1 MAGGLQELRRRIRS
15 VQNTQQITRAM
26 KLVAG
31 AKLRRAEERARA
43 SREYFDEI
51 RAITARAVFRGGK
64 NHPLLETRPE
74 ENMAMVVITS
84 DRGLAGPYNT
94 NVLRRAQLE
103 LRQSDARQK
112 VVYAVGRKGRDFF
125 RYRNMPIAEEFVGL
139 GDDPSYRQAK
149 AIADVIIARY
159 LAGDVDAVYLTYT
172 QYHNAMSQEPRTIRL
187 LPVEPPSGNVHA
199 GGAKLGSPEMGYV
212 FEPDPR
218 EVFAD
223 LLPRYVEMLIFG
235 ALLEAKASEQGAR
248 MTAMDNASKNADELI
263 RRMILLRNRLRQAA
277 ITREIAELV
286 GGAEALK

>member
-1 MAGGLQELRRRIRS
+1 MAGGLQDLRRRIRS
-15 VQNTQQITRAM
+15 VQSTQQITRAM

-43 SREYFDEI
+43 SREYFGEI
-51 RAITARAVFRGGK
+51 RAVTSRAVARGGA
-64 NHPLLETRPE
+64 NHPLLVTRPE
-74 ENMAMVVITS
+74 EKMAMVVVTS

-94 NVLRRAQLE
+94 NILRYATE
-103 LRQSDARQK
+103 EMRQSPAREK
-112 VVYAVGRKGRDFF
+112 RVFAVGRKGRDYF
-125 RYRNMPIAEEFVGL
+125 RYRSIPIAEEFVGL
-139 GDDPSYRQAK
+139 GDDPRYRQAK
-149 AIADVIIARY
+149 TIADVIIGQY
-159 LAGDVDAVYLTYT
+159 LEGEVDAVYLAYT
-172 QYHNAMSQEPRTIRL
+172 KYHNAMSQEPQVIRL
-187 LPVEPPSGNVHA
+187 LPVEAPEQKIQA
-199 GGAKLGSPEMGYV
+199 GSQMGYV

-218 EVFAD
+218 EVFED

-235 ALLEAKASEQGAR
+235 ALLESKASEQGAR

>member
-43 SREYFDEI
+43 SREYFREI
-51 RAITARAVFRGGK
+51 RAVTARAVRRGGN
-64 NHPLLETRPE
+64 NHALLETRPE
-74 ENMAMVVITS
+74 ENLAMVVVTS

-94 NVLRRAQLE
+94 NVLRRATME
-103 LRQSDARQK
+103 LRASSAKQK
-112 VVYAVGRKGRDFF
+112 QVYAVGRKGRDFF
-125 RYRNMPIAEEFVGL
+125 RYRQVPIAEEFVAL

-149 AIADVIIARY
+149 AIADVIVARY
-159 LAGDVDAVYLTYT
+159 LAQEVDAVYLTYT
-172 QYHNAMSQEPRTIRL
+172 EYHNAMSQEPKTIRL
-187 LPVEPPSGNVHA
+187 LPVEPPAEDNQSG
-199 GGAKLGSPEMGYV
+199 GDLGYV

-218 EVFAD
+218 EVFED
-223 LLPRYVEMLIFG
+223 LLPRYVEMLVFG
-235 ALLEAKASEQGAR
+235 ALLESKASEQGAR

>member
-1 MAGGLQELRRRIRS
+1 MAGGLQELRRRIKS

-43 SREYFDEI
+43 SREYFREI
-51 RAITARAVFRGGK
+51 RAVTARAVQKGGH

-74 ENMAMVVITS
+74 DNVAMVVVTS

-94 NVLRRAQLE
+94 NVLRRAQADMRSLE
-103 LRQSDARQK
+103 ARQTG
-112 VVYAVGRKGRDFF
+112 VYAVGRKGRDFF
-125 RYRNMPIAEEFVGL
+125 RYRSVPIQEEFVGL
-139 GDDPSYRQAK
+139 GDEPSYRQAK
-149 AIADVIIARY
+149 AIADIIVARY
-159 LAGDVDAVYLTYT
+159 LARDVDAVYLTYT
-172 QYHNAMSQEPRTIRL
+172 EYKNAMSQEPKTIRL
-187 LPVEPPSGNVHA
+187 LPVEPPDVASRLEDKA
-199 GGAKLGSPEMGYV
+199 GVELGYV

-218 EVFAD
+218 EVFED

-235 ALLEAKASEQGAR
+235 ALLESKASEQGAR
-248 MTAMDNASKNADELI
+248 MTAMDSASKNADELI

>member
-1 MAGGLQELRRRIRS
+1 MAGGLQDLRRRIRS

-31 AKLRRAEERARA
+31 AKLRRAEERARQ
-43 SREYFDEI
+43 SREYFNEI
-51 RAITARAVFRGGK
+51 RAVTSRAVWRGGK

-74 ENMAMVVITS
+74 NKVAFVVVTS

-94 NVLRRAQLE
+94 NVLRRASIV
-103 LRQSDARQK
+103 LREAPAKEKQ
-112 VVYAVGRKGRDFF
+112 VFAVGRKGRDFF
-125 RYRNMPIAEEFVGL
+125 RYRNIVIGEEFVGL
-139 GDDPSYRQAK
+139 GDDPSYRQAR

-159 LAGDVDAVYLTYT
+159 LNEEVDAVYLTYT
-172 QYHNAMSQEPRTIRL
+172 EYHNAMSQEPKTIRL
-187 LPVEPPSGNVHA
+187 LPVEAPPLATREDKGV
-199 GGAKLGSPEMGYV
+199 EMGYV

-218 EVFAD
+218 EVFED

-235 ALLEAKASEQGAR
+235 ALLESKASEQGAR
-248 MTAMDNASKNADELI
+248 MTAMDSASKNADELI

>member
-1 MAGGLQELRRRIRS
+1 MAGGLQDLRRRIRS

-31 AKLRRAEERARA
+31 AKLRRAEDRARA
-43 SREYFDEI
+43 SREYFNEI
-51 RAITARAVFRGGK
+51 RAMTARAVFRGGN
-64 NHPLLETRPE
+64 NHPLLETRSE
-74 ENMAMVVITS
+74 DNLAVVVVTS

-94 NVLRRAQLE
+94 NVLRRASLMMRDSE
-103 LRQSDARQK
+103 AKSK
-112 VVYAVGRKGRDFF
+112 CVYAVGRKGRDYF
-125 RYRNMPIAEEFVGL
+125 RYRRVEIAQEFVGL
-139 GDDPSYRQAK
+139 GDDPTYRQGK
-149 AIADVIIARY
+149 AIADAIIAHY
-159 LAGDVDAVYLTYT
+159 LARDVDAVYLAYT
-172 QYHNAMSQEPRTIRL
+172 EYHNAMSQEPKTIRL
-187 LPVEPPSGNVHA
+187 LPVKTQPQGDRA
-199 GGAKLGSPEMGYV
+199 GVELGYV

-218 EVFAD
+218 DVFED

-235 ALLEAKASEQGAR
+235 ALLESKASEQGAR

>member
-1 MAGGLQELRRRIRS
+1 MAGGGLQEIRRRIRS

-43 SREYFDEI
+43 SRAYFAEI
-51 RAITARAVFRGGK
+51 RAVTARAVERGGLH
-64 NHPLLETRPE
+64 HPLLETRPE
-74 ENMAMVVITS
+74 ERLAMVVITS

-94 NVLRRAQLE
+94 NVLRRAQAAM
-103 LRQSDARQK
+103 SASGARVK
-112 VVYAVGRKGRDFF
+112 EIYAVGRKGRDYF
-125 RYRNMPIAEEFVGL
+125 RYRNVPIAEEFVGL
-139 GDDPSYRQAK
+139 GDDPTYRQAR
-149 AIADVIIARY
+149 AVADEIIRRY
-159 LAGDVDAVYLTYT
+159 LNQDIDVVYLAYT
-172 QYHNAMSQEPRTIRL
+172 EYKNAMTHEPKIIRL
-187 LPVEPPSGNVHA
+187 LPVEPPPAAETQGP
-199 GGAKLGSPEMGYV
+199 LMGYV

-218 EVFAD
+218 EVFRD

-235 ALLEAKASEQGAR
+235 ALLESKASEQGAR

-263 RRMILLRNRLRQAA
+263 RRLILLRNRMRQAA

>member
-1 MAGGLQELRRRIRS
+1 MAGGLQDLRRRIKS

-31 AKLRRAEERARA
+31 AKLKRAEERARA
-43 SREYFDEI
+43 SREYFREI
-51 RAITARAVFRGGK
+51 RAVTARAVLRGGN
-64 NHPLLETRPE
+64 NHPLLVTRAE
-74 ENMAMVVITS
+74 DKMAVVVVTS

-94 NVLRRAQLE
+94 NVLRRASAE
-103 LRQSDARQK
+103 LRQSSARDKQ
-112 VVYAVGRKGRDFF
+112 VYAVGRKGRDYF
-125 RYRNMPIAEEFVGL
+125 RYRNVAIAQEFVGL

-149 AIADVIIARY
+149 AVADIIIARY
-159 LAGDVDAVYLTYT
+159 LSGDVDAVYLTYT
-172 QYHNAMSQEPRTIRL
+172 EYHNAMSHEPKTIRL
-187 LPVEPPSGNVHA
+187 LPVEAPQD
-199 GGAKLGSPEMGYV
+199 AKTFSTDMGYV

-218 EVFAD
+218 EVFED

-235 ALLEAKASEQGAR
+235 ALLESKASEQGAR

>member
-31 AKLRRAEERARA
+31 AKLRRAEERARS
-43 SREYFDEI
+43 SREYFNEI
-51 RAITARAVFRGGK
+51 RSVTARAVFRGGH

-74 ENMAMVVITS
+74 ENMAMVVVTS

-94 NVLRRAQLE
+94 NVLRRAQAE
-103 LRQSDARQK
+103 LWASEARQK

-125 RYRNMPIAEEFVGL
+125 RYRQMPIAEEFVGL

-159 LAGDVDAVYLTYT
+159 LARDVDAVYLTYT
-172 QYHNAMSQEPRTIRL
+172 EYHNAMSQEPKTIRL
-187 LPVEPPSGNVHA
+187 LPVEPPQTNQKFG
-199 GGAKLGSPEMGYV
+199 PDMGYV

-218 EVFAD
+218 EVFED
-223 LLPRYVEMLIFG
+223 LLPRYIEMLIFG
-235 ALLEAKASEQGAR
+235 ALLESKASEQGAR

>member
-1 MAGGLQELRRRIRS
+1 MAGGLQDLRRRIRS

-43 SREYFDEI
+43 SRQYFNEI
-51 RAITARAVFRGGK
+51 RAVTARAVFRGGP
-64 NHPLLETRPE
+64 NHPLLEARSPE
-74 ENMAMVVITS
+74 KMAMVVITS
-84 DRGLAGPYNT
+84 DRGLAGPYNA
-94 NVLRRAQLE
+94 NVLRRATAE
-103 LRQSDARQK
+103 IRESEAKQK
-112 VVYAVGRKGRDFF
+112 SVYSVGRKGRDYF
-125 RYRNMPIAEEFVGL
+125 RYRHVPIAEEFVGL

-149 AIADVIIARY
+149 AIADVIITQY
-159 LAGDVDAVYLTYT
+159 LAGEVDAVYLAYT
-172 QYHNAMSQEPRTIRL
+172 EYHNAMAQEPRAIRL
-187 LPVEPPSGNVHA
+187 LPVQ
-199 GGAKLGSPEMGYV
+199 SPEEGENVRTDMGYV

-218 EVFAD
+218 EVFED

-235 ALLEAKASEQGAR
+235 ALLESKASEQGAR

>member
-1 MAGGLQELRRRIRS
+1 MAGGLQELRRRIKS

-43 SREYFDEI
+43 SREYFREI
-51 RAITARAVFRGGK
+51 RAVTARAVQKGGR
-64 NHPLLETRPE
+64 NHPLLETRPQ
-74 ENMAMVVITS
+74 ENVAMVVVTS

-94 NVLRRAQLE
+94 NVLRRAQADMRSLE
-103 LRQSDARQK
+103 ARQTS
-112 VVYAVGRKGRDFF
+112 VYAVGRKGRDFF
-125 RYRNMPIAEEFVGL
+125 RYRNVPIQEEFVGL
-139 GDDPSYRQAK
+139 GDDPTYRQGK
-149 AIADVIIARY
+149 AIADIIVARY
-159 LAGDVDAVYLTYT
+159 LAQDVDAVYLTYT
-172 QYHNAMSQEPRTIRL
+172 EYKNAMSQEPKTIRL
-187 LPVEPPSGNVHA
+187 LPVEPPDVASGSEEKTGVE
-199 GGAKLGSPEMGYV
+199 LGYV

-218 EVFAD
+218 EVFED

-235 ALLEAKASEQGAR
+235 ALLESKASEQGAR
-248 MTAMDNASKNADELI
+248 MTAMDSASKNADELI